1 MISFWDKLE
10 FFDFLEPENE
20 LIILKV
26 GHVSANV
33 RVSDHDG
40 DEVTFNIEKSAS
52 PFPGFKDASAYFII
66 IKQSNTAAVVKLAK
80 SIEDVFAPGDQLT
93 LSITAKDGRLT
104 TRSEVFLTIDEKQHL
119 DPIPD
124 SFNPLLPHLN
134 NRERIPEDTNPGVTT
149 TKDELQIEVTEMTP
163 KESAQAMT
171 TMWSV
176 IVAITLL
183 IIIPSGIVIY
193 WKRHQIYKARNRCCS
208 CVFHADKDGAKVED
222 ANGEFSH
229 ELQIKA
235 TAGNDYGN
243 MSGLA
248 STDWVKDGKKW
259 EIPRNQIRVFS
270 ILGQGCFG
278 QVFKGEAESVPGMEG
293 PTIVAIKTLK
303 STATEKDKKDL
314 LNELAVMKMMDAHPN
329 VVGLLGCCTDDDP
342 VYVILEYVN
351 GGTLQDFLRKSRS
364 EHHYKN
370 LHGASQTLS
379 SSDLTSFAYQIA
391 KGMEYLASKKLIHR
405 DLAARNVLI
414 DSSDQVFC
422 QRFSFFSCSK
432 LRPFSRPVKSQ
443 TLDLPEM
450 SWPITSMKESPKAN
464 YRSGKTQIIPY
475 RAAQSG
481 VVPRHDPIQNNNK
494 I

>member
-1 MISFWDKLE
+1 MYDPNNSDIISFHPCSTPISEKYIWVITLQ
-10 FFDFLEPENE
+10 
-20 LIILKV
+20 V
-26 GHVSANV
+26 GHRVASV
-33 RVSDHDG
+33 RVTDHSGG
-40 DEVTFNIEKSAS
+40 DVTFQIQPSAS
-52 PFPGFKDASAYFII
+52 PFPGYKDGSPYFII
-66 IKQSNTAAVVKLAK
+66 IKQSNKAAVIKLATPINGILK
-80 SIEDVFAPGDQLT
+80 PGDPLT
-93 LSITAKDGRLT
+93 LSVTAANAKLT
-104 TRSEVFLTIDEKQHL
+104 TRVEIFLTIEEKQHQDDL
-119 DPIPD
+119 LPDIPD

-134 NRERIPEDTNPGVTT
+134 NRESIPEEPTT
-149 TKDELQIEVTEMTP
+149 TKDDLQIEVTEMTP
-163 KESAQAMT
+163 KESAQAKSS
-171 TMWSV
+171 MWAI
-176 IVAITLL
+176 IVAIIL
-183 IIIPSGIVIY
+183 IILLPMGIVAY
-193 WKRHQIYKARNRCCS
+193 WKRHKIYKARNQCCS

-235 TAGNDYGN
+235 TGNDYGL
-243 MSGLA
+243 SGSA
-248 STDWVKDGKKW
+248 GNTDWVDGKKW

-329 VVGLLGCCTDDDP
+329 VVRLLGCCTEEDP
-342 VYVILEYVN
+342 VYVILEFIN

-414 DSSDQVFC
+414 NSSDQVIMEFPDDIILAKIPP
-422 QRFSFFSCSK
+422 F
-432 LRPFSRPVKSQ
+432 FSRPVKLL
-443 TLDLPEM
+443 TLDSPEM
-450 SWPITSMKESPKAN
+450 LWPITFMKENPRAN
-464 YRSGKTQIIPY
+464 YQ
-475 RAAQSG
+475 
-481 VVPRHDPIQNNNK
+481 
-494 I
+494 

>member
-1 MISFWDKLE
+1 M
-10 FFDFLEPENE
+10 
-20 LIILKV
+20 

-432 LRPFSRPVKSQ
+432 LRPFSRRVKSQ

-464 YRSGKTQIIPY
+464 YRSGKTQIPY

-481 VVPRHDPIQNNNK
+481 VVLRHDPIQNNNK

>member
-1 MISFWDKLE
+1 M
-10 FFDFLEPENE
+10 
-20 LIILKV
+20 
-26 GHVSANV
+26 
-33 RVSDHDG
+33 
-40 DEVTFNIEKSAS
+40 
-52 PFPGFKDASAYFII
+52 
-66 IKQSNTAAVVKLAK
+66 
-80 SIEDVFAPGDQLT
+80 
-93 LSITAKDGRLT
+93 
-104 TRSEVFLTIDEKQHL
+104 
-119 DPIPD
+119 
-124 SFNPLLPHLN
+124 
-134 NRERIPEDTNPGVTT
+134 
-149 TKDELQIEVTEMTP
+149 
-163 KESAQAMT
+163 
-171 TMWSV
+171 
-176 IVAITLL
+176 
-183 IIIPSGIVIY
+183 
-193 WKRHQIYKARNRCCS
+193 
-208 CVFHADKDGAKVED
+208 ED

-235 TAGNDYGN
+235 ENDYGQ
-243 MSGLA
+243 GLA

-329 VVGLLGCCTDDDP
+329 VVQLLGCCTDDDP

-422 QRFSFFSCSK
+422 QQILFNA
-432 LRPFSRPVKSQ
+432 SQ
-443 TLDLPEM
+443 LL
-450 SWPITSMKESPKAN
+450 K
-464 YRSGKTQIIPY
+464 
-475 RAAQSG
+475 
-481 VVPRHDPIQNNNK
+481 
-494 I
+494 